1 MAIEERPRR
10 TARDLVVG
18 LALAAGLL
26 AVGECALRLGGFEYH
41 APPPITFLPA
51 LHRFHPYWLWE
62 PRPGAEI
69 EGCAGERINR
79 AAFRGPERPL
89 ARGDKL
95 RIVTLGDSST
105 FGARVCWNQAF
116 PALLEHELS
125 ESEVLNF
132 GAVGFTA
139 FQGEKL
145 LAGRALDYHP
155 DVVLAAFGAFNEA
168 LPAMPYDVETKFGIT
183 SRTSPWAA
191 VWRDRLRVLRTF
203 QLTEFLLGTGSRD
216 RGESPVSA
224 EWLAALAHGGD
235 YVRNQSVPSFERSL
249 EDIVGLA
256 RSRGAR
262 VALIAPPRRMAEDAR
277 RPWLEEYSAAIG
289 RVAARVGAPCWDLR
303 AALRRVPDAD
313 ARLFVDGI
321 HPSVAGHRLIAEL
334 LAENVRRLVRGAPD
348 SSESLLRPAAPPC
361 AGTDGPGVK

>member
-1 MAIEERPRR
+1 MATRERPRR

-18 LALAAGLL
+18 LAVGTGLL
-26 AVGECALRLGGFEYH
+26 AGGECALRLGGFEYH
-41 APPPITFLPA
+41 AAPPITFLPT

-69 EGCAGERINR
+69 EGCGGERINR
-79 AAFRGPERPL
+79 AAFRGPERPH
-89 ARGDKL
+89 AHGDKL

-105 FGARVCWNQAF
+105 FGARVCGNQAF

-191 VWRDRLRVLRTF
+191 AWRDRLRVLRIF

-216 RGESPVSA
+216 GGESQASA
-224 EWLAALAHGGD
+224 EWLAALTHGGD

-262 VALIAPPRRMAEDAR
+262 VALIAPPRRTTEDAR

-289 RVAARVGAPCWDLR
+289 RVAARTRVPCCDLR
-303 AALRRVPDAD
+303 SALRHVPDAD
-313 ARLFVDGI
+313 ARLFVDGL

-334 LAENVRRLVRGAPD
+334 LAENVRPLMRGTPGG
-348 SSESLLRPAAPPC
+348 SESLLRPAAPTC
-361 AGTDGPGVK
+361 AAPAGRGG